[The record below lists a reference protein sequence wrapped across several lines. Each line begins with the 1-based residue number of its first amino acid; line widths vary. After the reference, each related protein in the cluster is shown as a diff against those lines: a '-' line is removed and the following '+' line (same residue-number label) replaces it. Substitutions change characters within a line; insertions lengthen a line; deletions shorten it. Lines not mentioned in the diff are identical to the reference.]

1 MDFWQVRARKI
12 IPYRTILII
21 GLSVAKKINI
31 SSWVCKTGKVYIL
44 NARHTFPF
52 VVYIFFDR

>member
-31 SSWVCKTGKVYIL
+31 SS
-44 NARHTFPF
+44 
-52 VVYIFFDR
+52 